1 MLRVP
6 GEAAM
11 TKSVDGS
18 RQPGEVTQ
26 LLERWRNG
34 DEMAYDELLPLV
46 YNELRR
52 LANSYLRRERQ
63 GHTLEPT
70 ALVHEA
76 YMRLDNLKQPE
87 IKDRSHFFAI
97 AARAM
102 RRILVEHARSQL
114 ADKRIG
120 AHQRLP
126 LQEAADL
133 TSQTGSPDQVIAVH
147 DALKELLRSH
157 PRCARLVE
165 LRFFGGLSEDEA
177 AEVLGA
183 SRATLSREWRFARL
197 WLYRRLQPS

>member
-1 MLRVP
+1 MKR
-6 GEAAM
+6 EAE
-11 TKSVDGS
+11 SW
-18 RQPGEVTQ
+18 QPGEVTQ
-26 LLERWRNG
+26 LLERWREG
-34 DEMAYDELLPLV
+34 DELAYDELLPLV

-76 YMRLDNLKQPE
+76 YMRLDNLHQLE

-102 RRILVEHARSQL
+102 RRILVEHARGQL

-126 LQEAADL
+126 LQEATELAA
-133 TSQTGSPDQVIAVH
+133 QAGSPDQVIAVH
-147 DALKELLRSH
+147 DALQDLLSSH

-183 SRATLSREWRFARL
+183 SRATVSREWRFARL